1 MTDALTATVLARCP
15 MPNFA
20 NVKPVPCEH
29 IADYY
34 NMRWT
39 EHRCLAWQLLRHG
52 YRQWSA
58 GYIVRGVNNLF
69 EESAK

>member
-1 MTDALTATVLARCP
+1 MTDALTATVQARCP

-20 NVKPVPCEH
+20 SVKPVPCEH

-34 NMRWT
+34 HARWT
-39 EHRCLAWQLLRHG
+39 EHKCLAWQLLRHG

-58 GYIVRGVNNLF
+58 GRIERGVNNLF
-69 EESAK
+69 EDGAK

>member
-1 MTDALTATVLARCP
+1 MIDALTATVLTRCP
-15 MPNFA
+15 LPNFA

-39 EHRCLAWQLLRHG
+39 EHKCLAWQLLRHG

-58 GYIVRGVNNLF
+58 GCIERGMNNLF
-69 EESAK
+69 EEGAK